1 MLELAPS
8 TTGLCA
14 SQMRR
19 SLWRRPPP
27 RAWPQP
33 QVRPLGNACTH
44 LSSMRARLT
53 AQHPSSHNT
62 KDAFSFRAVRAMF
75 VASAPSKHSE
85 ANDLTECLSCWCRH
99 SNVCGAD
106 FLFIT
111 HPRMAHCGNCG
122 ANRCARGCGRCAR
135 HADHQEAAAGE
146 AQGGCCGTGPAEGAM
161 SVSLH
166 DSCHSEAC
174 IEGLRLVMA
183 KLQRCWP
190 VAWQGDQCLK

>member
-1 MLELAPS
+1 MGYARIGTINNRVVCQPNAPVPVAPAPASGLAA
-8 TTGLCA
+8 A
-14 SQMRR
+14 SGEASRQCMH
-19 SLWRRPPP
+19 
-27 RAWPQP
+27 
-33 QVRPLGNACTH
+33 H

-146 AQGGCCGTGPAEGAM
+146 AQGGCCRTGPAEGAM
-161 SVSLH
+161 SVSQLSLRGLH
-166 DSCHSEAC
+166 
-174 IEGLRLVMA
+174 
-183 KLQRCWP
+183 
-190 VAWQGDQCLK
+190 